1 MPINRVILM
10 GHLTRDPAFRR
21 VPSGTAVCTLGL
33 AVNRRYRNGEGAWQ
47 EETTFVDVV
56 TWGRQAEVSAER
68 LAKGSP
74 VLLEGRLHLD
84 RWETEEGQKR
94 SRLRVVAETI
104 RFLPKGPVGGTE
116 EEGGPGGG
124 EAPVQRGAPAAPPD

>member
-10 GHLTRDPAFRR
+10 GHLTRDPALRR
-21 VPSGTAVCTLGL
+21 VPSGTAVCTLGV

-56 TWGRQAEVSAER
+56 AWGRQAEVSAER

-104 RFLPKGPVGGTE
+104 RFLPKGPVGSAE
-116 EEGGPGGG
+116 EEG
-124 EAPVQRGAPAAPPD
+124 APAPAAPAS

>member
-1 MPINRVILM
+1 M
-10 GHLTRDPAFRR
+10 RDPAIRR

-47 EETTFVDVV
+47 EQTTFVDVV
-56 TWGRQAEVSAER
+56 AWGRQAEVCAQR

-74 VLLEGRLHLD
+74 ILLEGRLQLD
-84 RWETEEGQKR
+84 RWETEAGQKR
-94 SRLRVVAETI
+94 SRLRVVAESI

-116 EEGGPGGG
+116 EEGEPAGT
-124 EAPVQRGAPAAPPD
+124 EAPAQA